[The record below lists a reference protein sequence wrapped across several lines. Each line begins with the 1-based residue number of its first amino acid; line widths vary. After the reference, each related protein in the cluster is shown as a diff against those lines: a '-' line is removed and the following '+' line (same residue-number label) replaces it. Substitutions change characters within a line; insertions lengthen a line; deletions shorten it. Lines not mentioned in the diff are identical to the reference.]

1 LLFYTYIV
9 YDLKLDEPLD
19 ASMNENLD
27 DSEFMD
33 EPSFKAMDEDEAF
46 PDHCLNCNLLQ
57 QKLDA
62 AYFRIAE
69 LEPAKPMNTS
79 LNASY
84 ERHASVTVSNQAR
97 V

>member
-1 LLFYTYIV
+1 
-9 YDLKLDEPLD
+9 
-19 ASMNENLD
+19 MNENLN

-33 EPSFKAMDEDEAF
+33 EPSYEAMDEDEAF
-46 PDHCLNCNLLQ
+46 PDHCLHCHLLQ
-57 QKLDA
+57 QQLDTA
-62 AYFRIAE
+62 DSRIAE
-69 LEPAKPMNTS
+69 LESANPKNTS